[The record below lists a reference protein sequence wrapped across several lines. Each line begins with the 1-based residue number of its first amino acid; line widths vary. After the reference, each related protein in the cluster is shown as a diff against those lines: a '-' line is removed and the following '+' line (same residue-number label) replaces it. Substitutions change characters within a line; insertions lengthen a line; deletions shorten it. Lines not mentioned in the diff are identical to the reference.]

1 MLEGVKMMIVQKET
15 WAGISLL
22 HISAAHIQQDAPV
35 MIFLHGFM
43 SGKEHNL
50 HYAYNLVEKGVRVLL
65 PDALYHG
72 ERDEGLD
79 ELQMNMAFWKIVF
92 QNVTEVGMLHD
103 ELVARGYTG
112 KVAIGGT
119 SMGGITT
126 AGCLITYDWMDTAA
140 ILMGAVNYE
149 QLFEAQL
156 AELELLN
163 ISVPMSGD
171 ELTVFKE
178 QLAYFDAAKHAEA
191 FERIPIFFWHGKQDL
206 RVPFDMTFNFYA
218 TQQAAGKASNL
229 VYMEDRSAGHAVSRA
244 GMLKMV
250 DFVAQH
256 LA

>member
-1 MLEGVKMMIVQKET
+1 MIVQKET

-22 HISAAHIQQDAPV
+22 HISATQFENDAPV

-50 HYAYNLVEKGVRVLL
+50 HYAYNLVEQGVRVLL

-72 ERDEGLD
+72 EREEGLN

-92 QNVTEVGMLHD
+92 QNIKEVGMLYE
-103 ELVARGYTG
+103 ELEARGYTG
-112 KVAIGGT
+112 KVAVGGT

-126 AGCLITYDWMDTAA
+126 AGCLMTYNWIESAA
-140 ILMGAVNYE
+140 VLMGAVSYNR
-149 QLFEAQL
+149 LFETQL
-156 AELELLN
+156 LELQQLG
-163 ISVPMSGD
+163 VKLPMSEE
-171 ELTVFKE
+171 ELVAFRTE
-178 QLAYFDAAKHAEA
+178 LAKYDAFQQAEA
-191 FERIPIFFWHGKQDL
+191 FERVPIFFWHGKQDP
-206 RVPFDMTFNFYA
+206 RVPFVMSHEFYA
-218 TQQAAGKASNL
+218 AQLAAGKAENL
-229 VYMEDRSAGHAVSRA
+229 EYMEDTRAGHAVSRA